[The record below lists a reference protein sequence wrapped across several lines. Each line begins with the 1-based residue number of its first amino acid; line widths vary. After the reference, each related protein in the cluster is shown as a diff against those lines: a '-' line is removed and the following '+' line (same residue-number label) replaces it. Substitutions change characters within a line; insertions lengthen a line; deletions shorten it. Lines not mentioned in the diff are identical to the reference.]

1 MARFTFSLGFAL
13 FACAMGHQQAWAAD
27 TCETIRQS
35 IGGGPG
41 QLINLDTHKVAGQ
54 FGTPTPPIL
63 LKFSCVQSRERIEKS
78 HVFAANAS
86 TSMSLM

>member
-54 FGTPTPPIL
+54 FGTPTPPKPSDL
-63 LKFSCVQSRERIEKS
+63 HLAYV
-78 HVFAANAS
+78 VAASQNLTGALIVKV
-86 TSMSLM
+86 TRDPKL